1 MLPNYHLAT
10 RCGASLEKKV
20 KTKTSPKKP
29 QPATIA
35 AERLA
40 YQRELYAEALRLA
53 VSYLSPVELDDFERR
68 VRRWK
73 KANRSAPLPP
83 PSRAALSRSRA
94 FAVSLARELLVDAD
108 QVAA

>member
-1 MLPNYHLAT
+1 M
-10 RCGASLEKKV
+10 KI
-20 KTKTSPKKP
+20 KTSPKKP

-35 AERLA
+35 NERLA

-53 VSYLSPVELDDFERR
+53 ISYLSPVELDDFERR
-68 VRRWK
+68 LK
-73 KANRSAPLPP
+73 KARRSAPPAP
-83 PSRAALSRSRA
+83 PSRAELSRSRA